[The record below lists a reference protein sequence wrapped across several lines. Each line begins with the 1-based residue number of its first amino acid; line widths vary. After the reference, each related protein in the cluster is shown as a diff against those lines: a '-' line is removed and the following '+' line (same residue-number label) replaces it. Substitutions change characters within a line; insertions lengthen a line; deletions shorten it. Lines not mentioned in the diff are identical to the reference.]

1 MSKPTFA
8 DALLELDNAC
18 MVLRSFTLGRRGTS
32 QRGGRLGIRRVN
44 AQCNRLKKLFADGP
58 NAQKVSYVIASA
70 RTRVLAAET
79 RLALL
84 QKK

>member
-1 MSKPTFA
+1 MTKTSFA
-8 DALLELDNAC
+8 DVVTELNDAC
-18 MVLRSFTLGRRGTS
+18 MALRAFTLGRNGAS
-32 QRGGRLGIRRVN
+32 QRGGKISIQRIHSKCKRLE
-44 AQCNRLKKLFADGP
+44 KLFATGP
-58 NAQKVSYVIASA
+58 HAATMEHLVASA